1 MTTDE
6 NVATGGEVVASNE
19 EDVASDEEDVA
30 TDEEASDEEAVA
42 SLCVWSLSVGLGPAG
57 WLAGVAW
64 TVSSPVAVCGSLVGS
79 WRDSAAFLLTLPA
92 LNLNWKGKILL
103 QESALPQSG
112 PVVLYNPF

>member
-1 MTTDE
+1 M
-6 NVATGGEVVASNE
+6 AG
-19 EDVASDEEDVA
+19 DEEDVA

-42 SLCVWSLSVGLGPAG
+42 SLCVWSLSIGLGPAG

-64 TVSSPVAVCGSLVGS
+64 TVSSPAAVCGSLVGS
-79 WRDSAAFLLTLPA
+79 RWDSAAFLLTLTA
-92 LNLNWKGKILL
+92 LNLNWKGKIIL